1 MLKDIDV
8 KDRIKDI
15 AKSLS
20 NDYDKLIKAFTF
32 FHLFLIA
39 CFFILNISNI
49 FLILICTVPVP
60 FLYIFCKD
68 LWEEKV
74 LNENSKQT
82 LKVLKLSI
90 YNFMFFLIYKLVVGM
105 VTVGGE
111 GGNVGYG
118 TMRVLG
124 LPVAFIVFIGL
135 FLLSRSP
142 KIVEYFEQ
150 VKTTP
155 WMLKLGFNFM
165 DLQKKPGDVQ
175 LCENKDSGLPVF
187 IPKKDR
193 YLHMLILGPTGSG
206 KTSQTIIPMLNQDV
220 QNMDAGITVLE
231 PKGDLAEKIYAMCQ
245 YYGRP
250 ALYFNP
256 ILDSCPYFNPLQGKE
271 EDVIENM
278 TTTVKMLSPDSSTFF
293 QNMGEDLIRNALKVL
308 KRTKGDD
315 ATMID
320 LYRLIAGTR
329 EARSMV
335 QALLSVKG
343 DKEFMAENVDVVQ
356 YFMGEYF
363 NDKMKTFEHCSGVRA
378 QISKIVSN
386 KFLRKVLNPPKGR
399 GSDINWDA
407 HLENGTVICITTA
420 QGSLRDLGSFLGY
433 LLILSY
439 QSAVFKRPGNENTRK
454 DHFLYID
461 EFQKYA
467 NPGFAD
473 MLTQGR
479 SYRVAS
485 HLATQNRAL
494 IGMGSGQEGK
504 DFIELVSTNAR
515 NLVLYP
521 GGNSIDAKYY
531 SEQFGEIIER
541 KVQTG
546 TSQAQF
552 NPLYGFQKIG
562 YANVS
567 VRESEEEVAR
577 FSVNDIIYMEFGE
590 IIYSII
596 KNNTVQIPAKG
607 KIHYIDKNLNDLLDK
622 MIPENHALMIMGYNP
637 NECRD
642 LSNHGA
648 LYEDIDIDTIME
660 AAEAKSNGK
669 GLSMIEKSELEEAGE
684 NIREDNEF
692 VELEEEDVPVQ
703 QSNNVK
709 SEGIPSKVQISKTPT
724 NIKSEN
730 SNSDDDFEDDF

>member
-1 MLKDIDV
+1 M
-8 KDRIKDI
+8 
-15 AKSLS
+15 
-20 NDYDKLIKAFTF
+20 
-32 FHLFLIA
+32 
-39 CFFILNISNI
+39 
-49 FLILICTVPVP
+49 PVP
-60 FLYIFCKD
+60 FIYILSKD
-68 LWEEKV
+68 FWDENTLDK
-74 LNENSKQT
+74 NSKIT
-82 LKVLKLSI
+82 SKTLKLSI
-90 YNFMFFLIYKLVVGM
+90 YNIVYYGVYKLIVGM
-105 VTVGGE
+105 ISVQGDGIT
-111 GGNVGYG
+111 NVSWN
-118 TMRVLG
+118 TMRGFG
-124 LPVAFIVFIGL
+124 LAMTFIVFVAMLI
-135 FLLSRSP
+135 LSKGERT
-142 KIVEYFEQ
+142 KEFFETI
-150 VKTTP
+150 KTTP
-155 WMLKLGFNFM
+155 WMMKLGFNFI
-165 DLQKKPGDVQ
+165 DENRKQGDVK
-175 LCENKDSGLPVF
+175 LCDNIETGLPV
-187 IPKKDR
+187 ILPKKDR

-308 KRTKGDD
+308 KRTKGDN

-320 LYRLIAGTR
+320 LYRLIAGTK
-329 EARSMV
+329 EARKMV
-335 QALLSVKG
+335 QDLLAVKG
-343 DKEFMAENVDVVQ
+343 DKEFMAENMDVVQ

-386 KFLRKVLNPPKGR
+386 KFLRKVLNPPHGH
-399 GSDINWDA
+399 GSDINWDD
-407 HLENGTVICITTA
+407 HLANGTVICITTA

-515 NLVLYP
+515 NLILYP

-531 SEQFGEIIER
+531 SDQFGEITER

-567 VRESEEEVAR
+567 VRESEEQVAR
-577 FSVNDIIYMEFGE
+577 FSVNDIIYMKFGE

-596 KNNTVQIPAKG
+596 QNNSLQIPAKG
-607 KIHYIDKNLNDLLDK
+607 QIKYIDKSLNDLLDK
-622 MIPENHALMIMGYNP
+622 MIPENHALMLTGYNP

-648 LYEDIDIDTIME
+648 LYPDIDIEAIME
-660 AAEAKSNGK
+660 KAEALSGGK
-669 GLSMIEKSELEEAGE
+669 GLSMTEKADLESKGYDISQDEEFIELE
-684 NIREDNEF
+684 DD
-692 VELEEEDVPVQ
+692 DVPVE
-703 QSNNVK
+703 SVATSTNL
-709 SEGIPSKVQISKTPT
+709 PPKVQISDTPT
-724 NIKSEN
+724 DIKHTN
-730 SNSDDDFEDDF
+730 SNDDDFDDDFA